1 MPHLVQLDH
10 DGAAL
15 GLGFL
20 GVHFGEALDPGLHTG
35 RRDPEQLGGA
45 VHRQPAQVQQHRLHL
60 DPERHPARRGVGE
73 VQPARLAAVALLAPH
88 EAVLDVPLSPT
99 TLAPQRHPFTPSAT
113 PSPMDMGNLCGVET
127 LRKISS
133 LSASGAP
140 GARFPCLRHGEASMA
155 SGAAALV
162 AGIIDRIEG
171 RPYRTR
177 PPPPATIEVV
187 ETLRF
192 FVREGV
198 QWRELRAAAGRACG
212 STLRRRL
219 DGWSATALLRRVHV
233 ALLRMVRSGPDI
245 APWDV
250 VLDSCSVRAKR
261 GGELTGPNPTD
272 RGKAGTKYH
281 VAVATDGTPLGAIPS
296 AANVHDT
303 RLFPHLLRLA
313 QVVCASV
320 GKLYADAAYD
330 SAGNRGLCLREGVQP
345 CIRKVGRPH
354 GSGLGAVRCVVE
366 HDCAWLLANKRL
378 DRRQDRLGRVI
389 LALLTAACIFVIA
402 NRLDPF

>member
-1 MPHLVQLDH
+1 
-10 DGAAL
+10 
-15 GLGFL
+15 
-20 GVHFGEALDPGLHTG
+20 
-35 RRDPEQLGGA
+35 
-45 VHRQPAQVQQHRLHL
+45 
-60 DPERHPARRGVGE
+60 
-73 VQPARLAAVALLAPH
+73 
-88 EAVLDVPLSPT
+88 
-99 TLAPQRHPFTPSAT
+99 
-113 PSPMDMGNLCGVET
+113 
-127 LRKISS
+127 
-133 LSASGAP
+133 
-140 GARFPCLRHGEASMA
+140 MA
-155 SGAAALV
+155 SRAAELV

-171 RPYRTR
+171 RPYGTGR
-177 PPPPATIEVV
+177 PPLPTVEVV

-219 DGWSATALLRRVHV
+219 DEWSATALLRRVHA
-233 ALLRMVRSGPDI
+233 ALIRMVRSGPEV

-250 VLDSCSVRAKR
+250 VVDSCSVRAKR

-281 VAVATDGTPLGAIPS
+281 VVASTDGLPLGVVPS

-313 QVVCASV
+313 QVVCVAI
-320 GKLYADAAYD
+320 GRLYADAGYD
-330 SAGNRGLCLREGVQP
+330 SADNRDLCLRDGIEP
-345 CIRKVGRPH
+345 RIRKVGEAH
-354 GSGLGAVRCVVE
+354 GSGLGSVRCVVE

-378 DRRQDRLGRVI
+378 DRRHDRLGRVI

-402 NRLDPF
+402 NRIGAF